1 MECATL
7 TRSLFLALFLL
18 LPAMPAMAQNDANLP
33 EMMTYDPTFTGG
45 LNQEAERIRDLQRES
60 LGDKGY
66 ITPTAVN
73 ISIVHPAYMDEN
85 QFGIQMAV
93 PDVVSGCY
101 TLTPLEYEAKFA
113 QPDSLNIRVKHY
125 RRIAP
130 QGANARCDTRNK
142 MATALMVLDKKD
154 LRARG
159 TKEINFST
167 EAARDTYRIVLGDN
181 RLELIPQSMMVFKAP
196 GLTGELKDR
205 LVYTFASS
213 KMVALQVPMAKP
225 GEDLS
230 EEING
235 FARSRALTPANA
247 DAPTSWAG
255 NGAAT
260 YYFYDD
266 GGHVV
271 AQIAEKGYA
280 ELGKITVSRPYD
292 GPDGR
297 TEAPVTLS
305 VFVTRPGTQL

>member
-1 MECATL
+1 MECAAL
-7 TRSLFLALFLL
+7 TKTLFLALFLL
-18 LPAMPAMAQNDANLP
+18 LPTLPALAQDDGNLP
-33 EMMTYDPTFTGG
+33 EMMTYDPTFSGG
-45 LNQEAERIRDLQRES
+45 LNQEAEKIRDMQRQS

-66 ITPTAVN
+66 ITPMAVN
-73 ISIVHPAYMDEN
+73 VSIVHPSYMDEN
-85 QFGIQMAV
+85 QFGILMAV
-93 PDVVSGCY
+93 PDVMSGCY
-101 TLTPLEYEAKFA
+101 TLTPLEYEAKFT

-125 RRIAP
+125 RRLAP
-130 QGANARCDTRNK
+130 EGANTKCDTRNK

-154 LRARG
+154 LLERG

-167 EAARDTYRIVLGDN
+167 EAARDTYRLVLSDN
-181 RLELIPQSMMVFKAP
+181 RLELIPQSMMAFKAP

-205 LVYTFASS
+205 LVYTFTSN
-213 KMVALQVPMAKP
+213 KMVALQVPMAKS

-230 EEING
+230 EELQN
-235 FARSRALTPANA
+235 FARTRALKPADA

-255 NGAAT
+255 NGTAT

-266 GGHVV
+266 AGHVV
-271 AQIAEKGYA
+271 AQIGEKGYA

-305 VFVTRPGTQL
+305 VFATRPGTQL